1 MVVAKRNMG
10 TRPKGGVFERSGE
23 KSRKR
28 GCWKL
33 QCGGRPGN
41 DNPVKEDAM
50 KRYIAS
56 VAVLLCL
63 TLIVCL
69 FGTGETLAQSLGSKP
84 IKLMVA
90 AGPGGAEDLAARALA
105 PLLQE
110 RLKTSVTV
118 ENNPGAGGKMAFEKL
133 MKAEPDGH
141 TLAVYTYP
149 KSIIQE
155 HIGKTNFRTMDFTP
169 VYAWSTTWPVLVVNP
184 ESPFKTFDDF
194 VKGAKA
200 KPLAGGISNL
210 GGQIH
215 LLSLIFMD
223 ELGAKVN
230 WVPYN
235 SAAESLTA
243 VAGKH
248 LDFVIAL
255 TGSAAPLLDAGKVR
269 PIILLGDQ
277 RDPFLPNVP
286 APKDLGFTF
295 VSIPTSHCAMAPPKM
310 APAVLKILEA
320 AFADACKDPIFLD
333 FMQKRKMTVNPV
345 TSEQLGKLTRELYP
359 RIEKMAPA
367 LQAEVK

>member
-1 MVVAKRNMG
+1 LAAVDTPGKRHN
-10 TRPKGGVFERSGE
+10 K
-23 KSRKR
+23 
-28 GCWKL
+28 
-33 QCGGRPGN
+33 
-41 DNPVKEDAM
+41 KEDAM
-50 KRYIAS
+50 KRDVAS

-63 TLIVCL
+63 TVLVC
-69 FGTGETLAQSLGSKP
+69 FSGTGEVLAEGLGSKP
-84 IKLMVA
+84 IKLLVA
-90 AGPGGAEDLAARALA
+90 AAPGGAEDLAARALA
-105 PLLQE
+105 PLLQV
-110 RLKTSVTV
+110 RLKTTVSV

-133 MKAEPDGH
+133 QKADPDGH

-155 HIGKTNFRTMDFTP
+155 HTGKTNFRTMDFTP
-169 VYAWSTTWPVLVVNP
+169 VYAWSKTFPVLVVHP
-184 ESPFKTFDDF
+184 DSSFKTFDDF

-215 LLSLIFMD
+215 LLALIFMD

-255 TGSAAPLLDAGKVR
+255 TGSAAAMLDAGKLR
-269 PIILLGDQ
+269 PLLLLGDQ

-286 APKDLGFTF
+286 APKDLGLSFE
-295 VSIPTSHCAMAPPKM
+295 SIPTSHVAMAPPKM
-310 APAVLKILEA
+310 PPAILKTLEA
-320 AFADACKDPIFLD
+320 AFADAVKDPVFLD
-333 FMQKRKMTVNPV
+333 FMKKRKMTVATL
-345 TSEQLGKLTRELYP
+345 TSEQLGKLTEQLYP
-359 RIEKMAPA
+359 RIKKMAPA
-367 LQAEVK
+367 LQREIK

>member
-1 MVVAKRNMG
+1 M
-10 TRPKGGVFERSGE
+10 RS
-23 KSRKR
+23 K
-28 GCWKL
+28 
-33 QCGGRPGN
+33 
-41 DNPVKEDAM
+41 KEDAM
-50 KRYIAS
+50 KRDVAS
-56 VAVLLCL
+56 VAVILCL
-63 TLIVCL
+63 SVLVCCL
-69 FGTGETLAQSLGSKP
+69 GAGEALAEGLGSKP
-84 IKLMVA
+84 IKLLVA
-90 AGPGGAEDLAARALA
+90 AAPGGAEDLAARALA
-105 PLLQE
+105 PLLQV
-110 RLKTSVTV
+110 RLKTTVSV

-133 MKAEPDGH
+133 QKADPDGH

-155 HIGKTNFRTMDFTP
+155 HTGKTNFRTMDFTP
-169 VYAWSTTWPVLVVNP
+169 VYAWSKTFPVLVVHP
-184 ESPFKTFDDF
+184 DSSFKTFDDF

-215 LLSLIFMD
+215 LLALIFMD

-255 TGSAAPLLDAGKVR
+255 TGSAAAMLDAGKLH
-269 PIILLGDQ
+269 PLLLLGDQ

-286 APKDLGFTF
+286 APKDLGFSF
-295 VSIPTSHCAMAPPKM
+295 ESIPTSHVAMAPPKTP
-310 APAVLKILEA
+310 PAILRILEA
-320 AFADACKDPIFLD
+320 AFADAVKDPLFID
-333 FMQKRKMTVNPV
+333 FMKKRKMTLAPM
-345 TSEQLGKLTRELYP
+345 TSEQLGKLTKELYP

-367 LQAEVK
+367 LQREIK